1 MITPYDLYQQ
11 PLKVLFGLALVTL
24 WSLVWQGIA
33 LWYAAQEKKKGW
45 FIALLILNTVGLL
58 PIIYLIWFRQKKE
71 DEKEMENDDEPFVE
85 EAKPKAKRSPPKKK
99 GKKVAEEKT
108 EE

>member
-11 PLKVLFGLALVTL
+11 PLKVLFGLALVAL
-24 WSLVWQGIA
+24 WSLIWQGIA

-71 DEKEMENDDEPFVE
+71 EESENEVEQSFVE
-85 EAKPKAKRSPPKKK
+85 EEKAKVKPAPAKKK
-99 GKKVAEEKT
+99 AKKVVEEKLK
-108 EE
+108 E